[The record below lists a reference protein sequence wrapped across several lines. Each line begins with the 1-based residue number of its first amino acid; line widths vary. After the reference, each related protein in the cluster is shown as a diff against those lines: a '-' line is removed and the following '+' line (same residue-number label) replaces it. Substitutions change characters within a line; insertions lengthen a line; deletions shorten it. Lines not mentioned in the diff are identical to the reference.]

1 MFESFVYSV
10 YWTRKDYV
18 VEGIF
23 ANSVAMLLNSLH
35 TAGALRKRILLLQT
49 YPLISLSLGIKEFV
63 LRRASSCYLFRASEF
78 TC

>member
-23 ANSVAMLLNSLH
+23 ANSVAMLLNSLC
-35 TAGALRKRILLLQT
+35 ILQERFANGYYYFKPIL
-49 YPLISLSLGIKEFV
+49 
-63 LRRASSCYLFRASEF
+63 
-78 TC
+78 